1 MAVFRANE
9 PTVAKIYLQ
18 QVCIIAR
25 NATEDERDW
34 LADEPQFVPVLGN
47 HLKSRNGALRR
58 ISSEIIEV
66 LSNNSPSRAGKMMA
80 EGIGSSLAW
89 VSV

>member
-1 MAVFRANE
+1 MAVSRANVL
-9 PTVAKIYLQ
+9 TVAKVYLQ
-18 QVCIIAR
+18 QICISAR
-25 NATEDERDW
+25 YATDDERDW
-34 LADEPQFVPVLGN
+34 LAAEPQFVPVLGN
-47 HLKSRNGALRR
+47 HLKSRNVALRR

-66 LSNNSPSRAGKMMA
+66 LSSNSPSRAGKMMA